1 MTAHR
6 RDLTFVLIAAF
17 AALGA
22 SVSAPAQTPDWD
34 LKLGL
39 SYLGTTGN
47 SRTSSTGLSAAYERS
62 WADRK
67 MQAMASALRAS
78 DGGEKSAERFLA
90 GVRGDVTVWKEVALT
105 SGLAWERDRFAGIDS
120 RSIFDAGSKW
130 TPKPENSLVF
140 SALLAATYTREEPI
154 GSPSESFL
162 GALVKAD
169 AAYAISE
176 AAKATLNA
184 AVYPNFETTK
194 AWRAASAAGLQA
206 SLSSQLALKL
216 AYEYRYNNRPPAGF
230 RKADT
235 ATVLSVVAQ
244 FPKLK

>member
-1 MTAHR
+1 MTKTLR
-6 RDLTFVLIAAF
+6 RLMFGLIAAI
-17 AALGA
+17 AVLAV
-22 SVSAPAQTPDWD
+22 SVSAPAQTPEWD
-34 LKLGL
+34 LKLGF

-47 SRTSSTGLSAAYERS
+47 SRTSSTGLSAAYERA
-62 WADRK
+62 WGDWK
-67 MQAMASALRAS
+67 LQAMASALRAS
-78 DGGEKSAERFLA
+78 DDGEKSAERYLA
-90 GVRGDVTVWKEVALT
+90 GVRGDVAVWKEISLT

-120 RSIFDAGSKW
+120 RSIFDAGLKW
-130 TPKPENSLVF
+130 TPKLDDAFVV
-140 SALLAATYTREEPI
+140 SAILAATYTREEI
-154 GSPSESFL
+154 LGAASESFL

-169 AAYAISE
+169 AEYAITE
-176 AAKATLNA
+176 TAKASLSA

-194 AWRAASAAGLQA
+194 AWRATSAAGLQA

-235 ATVLSVVAQ
+235 ATVVSLVAQ